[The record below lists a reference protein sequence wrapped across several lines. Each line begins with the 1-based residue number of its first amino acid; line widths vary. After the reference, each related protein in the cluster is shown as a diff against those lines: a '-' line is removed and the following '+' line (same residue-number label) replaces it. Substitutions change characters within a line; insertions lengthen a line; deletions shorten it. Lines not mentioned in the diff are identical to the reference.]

1 MTNAFNFRTIFTALT
16 AAALVIASSADS
28 SAQVVLTNA
37 LVTYTY
43 DVPNPLVPND
53 PIVPVTGNVS
63 TISFF
68 PSNFYADVSSSSGF
82 AIDKRSGLVGLSME
96 ANAGLYF
103 DLPITLTLNAAAN
116 YNLAAPVS
124 GSYAGAILNA
134 VPFTL
139 YITEVDNSPYAL
151 SVPQYPGLISVSPA
165 FANVSGPF
173 GFQSGTFSGI
183 TTLDLSSIKSYFGLG
198 AGQNITGM
206 RLQISPSLTV
216 WANNGTA
223 RADLVNFD
231 VSKTVVPEPST
242 VALLMLGSATGGLA
256 LWRRR
261 RP

>member
-1 MTNAFNFRTIFTALT
+1 MNTSNKSSLKVASVLVAVAFLGLSALQ
-16 AAALVIASSADS
+16 
-28 SAQVVLTNA
+28 AQVILSNS

-68 PSNFYADVSSSSGF
+68 PTNFNAEVVSSSGF
-82 AIDKRSGLVGLSME
+82 AIANTNGLVGLLIE

-103 DLPITLTLNAAAN
+103 DAPVTLTLNAAAN
-116 YNLAAPVS
+116 YNLAAPAP

-139 YITEVDNSPYAL
+139 YVTEVDNVPFAL
-151 SVPQYPGLISVSPA
+151 SVPQYSDLIMVSPT
-165 FANVSGPF
+165 FASVNGPL
-173 GFQSGTFSGI
+173 GFESGTFQGNK
-183 TTLDLSSIKSYFGLG
+183 TLDIFSIKSYFGLG
-198 AGQNITGM
+198 VSQNITGM

-216 WANNGTA
+216 WANGGSANA
-223 RADLVNFD
+223 ALVNFD
-231 VSKTVVPEPST
+231 VSKSVVPEPST
-242 VALLMLGSATGGLA
+242 FALLLVGGAAGGLA

-261 RP
+261 RS